1 METIGDRLKKLRN
14 DYKFTQK
21 QLGDYLGFDQSHIAK
36 LENNK
41 RNLRT
46 DTLDDLCKLY
56 NCSEEYIINGDKDY
70 VKPNLN
76 YRSNIRSLDLNTVAK
91 MNPIIKNM
99 TYLTKFSKEHEN
111 DYRSIYNSKLTMDVF
126 SRANNCR
133 RIWNI
138 GEYDP
143 IDIISVCLNK
153 FNNIT
158 IVFFVANQNVS
169 GSSIPVNGEWIIF
182 VNSNHSLGR
191 QRFTIAHELYHLLFG
206 NNEYVNCSVNSN
218 TKEELEADEF
228 ASYLLMSEGAL
239 LNYQLECGIENW
251 NLDSILACEQYFQI
265 SRDAMITRLGKLNK
279 KDNFR
284 IPKYTTKIK
293 YNAKKRGFSE
303 NLYVP
308 YSKDKNLVMGSY
320 IRLTQKAYDDEKITK
335 GRKDELL
342 RDAYYYDFLN
352 NKNMEDLFA

>member
-1 METIGDRLKKLRN
+1 MTTIGDRLKILRN
-14 DYKFTQK
+14 YYKFTQK

-41 RNLRT
+41 RNLTT

-56 NCSEEYIINGDKDY
+56 NCSEKYILKGYDNYDM
-70 VKPNLN
+70 PQLN
-76 YRSNIRSLDLNTVAK
+76 YRSNLRSLDLNTVAS

-99 TYLTKFSKEHEN
+99 AFLNSILDNEKDCK
-111 DYRSIYNSKLTMDVF
+111 SIYNSKLIKDVF
-126 SRANNCR
+126 SRAINCR

-153 FNNIT
+153 FDNIT
-158 IVFFVANQNVS
+158 IVFIVANDNMS
-169 GSSIPVNGEWIIF
+169 GSSLSVNGEWIIF
-182 VNSNHSLGR
+182 INSNHSLGR

-206 NNEYVNCSVNSN
+206 ENEFVNCSVDNSK

-228 ASYLLMSEGAL
+228 ASYLLMSEEAL
-239 LNYQLECGIENW
+239 LNYRLENGIETW
-251 NLDSILACEQYFQI
+251 DLDSILGCEQYFQI
-265 SRDAMITRLGKLNK
+265 SRRAMLKRLENLVEDVYNDK
-279 KDNFR
+279 F
-284 IPKYTTKIK
+284 TKRIK
-293 YNAKKRGFSE
+293 YHAKKRGFSD

-308 YSKDKNLVMGSY
+308 YSRDDNLLMGSY
-320 IRLTQKAYDDEKITK
+320 IKLTQKAYDREKITK
-335 GRKDELL
+335 GKKDELL

-352 NKNMEDLFA
+352 NENMEDLFVY